1 VSNFIINLVRRGA
14 GLAPQ
19 VPVEPPFTPVFL
31 PGPGGLAPWE
41 APGANV
47 SAEAE
52 RASDN
57 EGLNPPGKIQEVWY
71 PPAQAAPAPPQISPG
86 PPALSPA
93 EPLAGIS
100 SPPPEKPPRP
110 PLLSPPGEAVA
121 AQTRVWTPKLAP
133 QGNTQVLEAPADAN
147 QARADYSSPQPAP
160 TEAVRPR
167 PIFQPAVLK
176 EIPGREKAKVFHPE
190 PRGQT
195 PDGPQPWE
203 AARIAPDRRPESEP
217 RQPLIR
223 PAPVKPPE
231 PLIPEKASM
240 PPAVPRP
247 IQVRIGT
254 IEVRAITPP
263 APASAARSGPSP
275 QGFEAY
281 RLLRS
286 YASFDEG

>member
-121 AQTRVWTPKLAP
+121 A
-133 QGNTQVLEAPADAN
+133 
-147 QARADYSSPQPAP
+147 
-160 TEAVRPR
+160 
-167 PIFQPAVLK
+167 QPAVLK